1 MVLMKQPRLTGFVL
15 AGGKSTRM
23 GRDKAVLSL
32 NGRTLLETALAAVH
46 PVVNEVFILGPPEPY
61 RAYAPVIA
69 DIFPGCGPLGGIHAA
84 LAETKTEFNLMIAVD
99 TPFLSAALLR
109 YLAKRALAA
118 RAVVTAPEINGYPQ
132 PLCAVYS
139 RDFLLIAERAL
150 RAGAYKIVPLFP
162 GNRTLV
168 IRETEL
174 AQVAFTA
181 EMFENLNTPE
191 DLARAK
197 RRQPAKIP

>member
-1 MVLMKQPRLTGFVL
+1 MKQPRLTGFVL

-84 LAETKTEFNLMIAVD
+84 LAQTKTEFNLMIAVD

-109 YLAKRALAA
+109 YLAERALAA

-139 RDFLLIAERAL
+139 RDFLPIAEQAL
-150 RAGAYKIVPLFP
+150 GAGAYKIAPLFP
-162 GNRTLV
+162 NDRTLV

-191 DLARAK
+191 DLERAR
-197 RRQPAKIP
+197 RRQPEKTP